1 MTLIFFWFQIHSY
14 GMEKNLMKNNY
25 GMDTVMTMT
34 VILDTMAVHTL
45 ITKKRDIGTQ
55 TGLGQNKRW
64 NN

>member
-1 MTLIFFWFQIHSY
+1 
-14 GMEKNLMKNNY
+14 MKNNY

-34 VILDTMAVHTL
+34 VMSDTMAVHTL

-64 NN
+64 SN